1 MIIIDK
7 LTNNNITSKNDFGGF
22 VRMYLLLVVAVY
34 VLFAKYF
41 VDWKRWEEYY
51 PTILYFIVCNLT
63 YNFVFYDY
71 TLWMYRAK
79 SGWLNHT
86 IIDLAFSYFIIP
98 VIIMI
103 YLRFFPTDRRK
114 YIYLFAWI
122 TYFSVIEWLFSKKGL
137 FVYENGWNLKWSILF
152 NIIMFILLR
161 VHYRKPILA
170 LALSFPIIVVLL
182 IFFHPPFSHLK

>member
-1 MIIIDK
+1 
-7 LTNNNITSKNDFGGF
+7 
-22 VRMYLLLVVAVY
+22 MYLLLVVAVY
-34 VLFAKYF
+34 IFFAKYF

-63 YNFVFYDY
+63 YNFVFYDH
-71 TLWMYRAK
+71 TLWMYKAK

-86 IIDLAFSYFIIP
+86 IIDLVFSYFIIP

-103 YLRFFPTDRRK
+103 YLRFFPTGRRK
-114 YIYLFAWI
+114 YIYLVAWI
-122 TYFSVIEWLFSKKGL
+122 AYFSVIEWLFAKKGL
-137 FVYENGWNLKWSILF
+137 FVYENGWNLKWSIMF
-152 NIIMFILLR
+152 NIIMFTLLR
-161 VHYRKPILA
+161 VHFKKPILA